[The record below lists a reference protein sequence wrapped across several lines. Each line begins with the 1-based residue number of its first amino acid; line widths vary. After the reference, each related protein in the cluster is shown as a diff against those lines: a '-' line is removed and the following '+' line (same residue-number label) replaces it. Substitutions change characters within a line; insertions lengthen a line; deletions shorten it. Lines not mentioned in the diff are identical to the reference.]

1 MFLRALMLKTP
12 EQFVE
17 SLRELNPTVY
27 IKGNKVDSVVDEPL
41 LKPGVEAISVTYEY
55 ALLPEYSETMT
66 AISHVTGRKVNRL
79 LHINT
84 SQNDLLKKL
93 EMTRLLCRETGCA
106 QRYLCHDALNALYEN
121 TNNTDQKYGTDY
133 HVKFLNYLERV
144 QNEDLTTC
152 VAMTDAKGDRTKRP
166 HEQHNPDLYLRMVDR
181 NEDGIV
187 VRGIKAIVTGAPYT
201 HEILVLPTR
210 NMTFQDKDYA
220 ISFAIP
226 IDAPGVELVSRQA
239 GRPQE
244 SGAPLTSKYGQ
255 STAQILF
262 DDVFVPWDR
271 VFLAGE
277 WDFAGSLTESFA
289 THHRVSCIG
298 ARAGLGD
305 MLIGAT
311 ASMAE
316 ANGLDLQK
324 TGHVREKIA
333 DLIKFVE
340 SFYAC
345 GVTSAVFGNET
356 SAGNFKPDPV
366 YANIGKLLQGTH
378 IYDMF
383 RIVHDTTGGILVA
396 SPYPE
401 DMEIPDIGEKLNT
414 YLQGREDI
422 PTDYRI
428 SVAKLL
434 EDITASYQGG
444 WYSAI
449 SISGGGSPEATRM
462 EIMRKYD
469 IEERKSLI
477 EKISGV

>member
-1 MFLRALMLKTP
+1 MLKTP
-12 EQFVE
+12 EQFE
-17 SLRELNPTVY
+17 DSLRDLKPIVY
-27 IKGNKVDSVVDEPL
+27 IKGKKVESVVDEPL
-41 LKPGVEAISVTYEY
+41 LRPGVNAIAITYEY

-66 AISHVTGRKVNRL
+66 AVSHVTGKKVNRL

-121 TNNTDQKYGTDY
+121 TNNTDVKYGTDY
-133 HVKFLNYLERV
+133 HVKFLNYLEQV
-144 QNEDLTTC
+144 QDEDLTMC

-166 HEQHNPDLYLRMVDR
+166 HEQHNPDLYLRMVARDE
-181 NEDGIV
+181 NGIT

-239 GRPQE
+239 GRPGDT
-244 SGAPLTSKYGQ
+244 GAPLTSQYGQ
-255 STAQILF
+255 ATAQILF

-305 MLIGAT
+305 ILIGAT

-316 ANGLDLQK
+316 ANGLDPQK

-345 GVTSAVFGNET
+345 GVTSAIFGSET
-356 SAGNFKPDPV
+356 TAGNFKPEPV
-366 YANIGKLLQGTH
+366 YANIGKLLQGKH

-383 RIVHDTTGGILVA
+383 RIVHDTTGGILVS

-401 DMEIPDIGEKLNT
+401 DLEVPRLGEKLNE
-414 YLQGREDI
+414 YLQGSKDI
-422 PTDYRI
+422 SADYRI
-428 SVAKLL
+428 SVARLL

-469 IEERKSLI
+469 IAERKSLI

>member
-1 MFLRALMLKTP
+1 MLKTP
-12 EQFVE
+12 EEFVE

-27 IKGNKVDSVVDEPL
+27 IRGKKVESVPDEPL
-41 LKPGVEAISVTYEY
+41 LEPGVNAISLTYEY
-55 ALLPEYSETMT
+55 ALLPEFKETMT
-66 AISHVTGRKVNRL
+66 ATSHITGRTVNRL

-84 SQNDLLKKL
+84 SQDDLLKKL

-106 QRYLCHDALNALYEN
+106 QRYLCHDALNALYETTHN
-121 TNNTDQKYGTDY
+121 LDLEFNTDY
-133 HVKFLNYLERV
+133 HIKFLNYLERV
-144 QNEDLTTC
+144 QEDDLTTC

-166 HEQHNPDLYLRMVDR
+166 HEQHDPDLYLRIVDR
-181 NEDGIV
+181 NAEGIV

-201 HEILVLPTR
+201 HEIIVLPTR
-210 NMTFQDKDYA
+210 NMVEEDTDYA
-220 ISFAIP
+220 VSFTIP
-226 IDAPGVELVSRQA
+226 IDAPGVELVSREA
-239 GRPQE
+239 GRPGQ
-244 SGAPLTSKYGQ
+244 SGAPLTSRYGQ
-255 STAQILF
+255 ATAQILF
-262 DDVFVPWDR
+262 DDVLVPWDR

-277 WDFAGSLTESFA
+277 WQLAGSLTESFA
-289 THHRVSCIG
+289 THHRLSCIG

-311 ASMAE
+311 ASLAE
-316 ANGLDLQK
+316 ANGLDTQK
-324 TGHVREKIA
+324 TGHVRDKIA
-333 DLIKFVE
+333 DLIRYVE

-345 GVTSAVFGNET
+345 GVTASVFGNET
-356 SAGNFKPDPV
+356 RAGSFIPDPI
-366 YANIGKLLQGTH
+366 YANIGKLMQGTH

-383 RIVHDTTGGILVA
+383 RIVHDTSGGIIVA

-401 DMEIPDIGEKLNT
+401 DMELPSVKERLDR

-422 PTDYRI
+422 PADYRI
-428 SVAKLL
+428 SVARLL

-449 SISGGGSPEATRM
+449 SISGGGSPEATRL

-469 IEERKSLI
+469 IAERKSLI

>member
-1 MFLRALMLKTP
+1 MLKTP
-12 EQFVE
+12 EE
-17 SLRELNPTVY
+17 YEASLRELHPVVY
-27 IKGNKVDSVVDEPL
+27 IRGNKVESVVDEPL
-41 LKPGVEAISVTYEY
+41 LRPGINAISVTYEY
-55 ALLPEYSETMT
+55 AFLPEHKETMT
-66 AISHVTGRKVNRL
+66 AVSHVTGKQVNRL

-84 SQNDLLKKL
+84 NQDDLLKKL

-121 TNNTDQKYGTDY
+121 TNNTDLKYGTDY

-144 QNEDLTTC
+144 QDEDLTMC

-166 HEQHNPDLYLRMVDR
+166 HEQHDPDLYLRMVER
-181 NEDGIV
+181 NEEGIV

-239 GRPQE
+239 GSPGD
-244 SGAPLTSKYGQ
+244 SGAPLTSRYGQ
-255 STAQILF
+255 ATAQILF
-262 DDVFVPWDR
+262 DDVFIPWER

-311 ASMAE
+311 AALAE
-316 ANGLDLQK
+316 ANGLDPQK
-324 TGHVREKIA
+324 TGHIRDKIA
-333 DLIKFVE
+333 DLIKYVE

-345 GVTSAVFGNET
+345 GVTAAVFGSET
-356 SAGNFKPDPV
+356 TAGNFIPDPI
-366 YANIGKLLQGTH
+366 YSNIGKLMQGEH

-383 RIVHDTTGGILVA
+383 RIVHDTSGGILVS

-401 DMEIPDIGEKLNT
+401 DMETPDIGERLNR

-428 SVAKLL
+428 SVARLL

-444 WYSAI
+444 WYSVI
-449 SISGGGSPEATRM
+449 SISGGGSPEATRL

-477 EKISGV
+477 EKISGVEDISN